1 MVSTTVKAD
10 TSYSYGD
17 VKVTVCSVDGK
28 IDSKMFVTVER
39 DFDGEVVSFYRD
51 ELNQLRE
58 VLDEMFNRGII

>member
-1 MVSTTVKAD
+1 MVSTSVK
-10 TSYSYGD
+10 TNTTYSHGD

-28 IDSKMFVTVER
+28 IDSKMVVTVEH
-39 DFDGEVVSFYRD
+39 DFNDTVVWFQRD